1 MNKNKKGN
9 RFFRGI
15 SIIFHSTLL
24 TINLAIALLMIGA
37 AFSDRV
43 PPDKIPYISYLGM
56 TVPFLAVG
64 TLLFLTYWL
73 LKRKWY
79 SSLISITSLLVSA
92 TALFTYFPI
101 NYSSQI
107 PPPESFKLLSYNIRQ
122 FNFGERDNNKKNP
135 TLEYIAEQN
144 ADIIC
149 LQEFG
154 YSDNNAML
162 RFEEIR
168 KRLKKYPY
176 YHIYKITDNH
186 WHKYGLACF
195 SKYPISDIKPYRFR
209 KDGANAAV
217 AYTLKIKGKK
227 VRLFNCHL
235 ESNRFTSE
243 DREFYKGLIEK
254 FSTEKLNDFNTKI
267 VKKMDRAFQERA
279 KQVNMLRKDID
290 NCNLDLIICGD
301 FNDTPISYAYR
312 KMRGK
317 SLSDAFVKT
326 GNGLGITYF
335 ENHFYFRID
344 HILYSDSLKAY
355 DCKVGKVK
363 HSDHYPISCYFS
375 FK

>member
-1 MNKNKKGN
+1 MIKNKKGN
-9 RFFRGI
+9 RIFRGI

-24 TINLAIALLMIGA
+24 TINLAIALLMIVS
-37 AFSDRV
+37 AFSDRI

-56 TVPFLAVG
+56 GFPFLAVG
-64 TLLFLTYWL
+64 TILFLIYWL
-73 LKRKWY
+73 LKQKWY

-101 NYSSQI
+101 NYSTQI

-122 FNFGERDNNKKNP
+122 FNFGERDKGKKNP
-135 TLEYIAEQN
+135 TLEYIADQN

-176 YHIYKITDNH
+176 YHVYKITDNH

-209 KDGANAAV
+209 KDGANAAI
-217 AYTLKIKGKK
+217 AYTLKINGKK

-235 ESNRFTSE
+235 ESNRFTTE
-243 DREFYKGLIEK
+243 DRKFYKGLIEK
-254 FSTEKLNDFNTKI
+254 FSTEKLNDFN
-267 VKKMDRAFQERA
+267 A
-279 KQVNMLRKDID
+279 
-290 NCNLDLIICGD
+290 
-301 FNDTPISYAYR
+301 
-312 KMRGK
+312 
-317 SLSDAFVKT
+317 
-326 GNGLGITYF
+326 
-335 ENHFYFRID
+335 
-344 HILYSDSLKAY
+344 
-355 DCKVGKVK
+355 
-363 HSDHYPISCYFS
+363 
-375 FK
+375 